1 MLFSQRRWNET
12 NGECNVERNDDH
24 IIQIPEDWD
33 EIGDEVD
40 RAESIRSDTGSNN
53 LGVPWHAGIMGSK
66 IQHQHIAFYGTCPL
80 PQSLASSHSDHPPML

>member
-12 NGECNVERNDDH
+12 NGECNAERNDDH

-40 RAESIRSDTGSNN
+40 RA
-53 LGVPWHAGIMGSK
+53 
-66 IQHQHIAFYGTCPL
+66 
-80 PQSLASSHSDHPPML
+80 